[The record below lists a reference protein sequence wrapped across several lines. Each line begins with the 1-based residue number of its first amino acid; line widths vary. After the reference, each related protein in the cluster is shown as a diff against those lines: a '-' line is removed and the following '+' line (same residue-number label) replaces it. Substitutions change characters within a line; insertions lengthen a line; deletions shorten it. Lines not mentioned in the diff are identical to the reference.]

1 MHAFIRLPKYF
12 KSKLNLTGRR
22 LRRGD
27 QSGVADRTPRRI
39 KDISIVEW
47 RSEIRAVENIE
58 EFRSKLH
65 IEGVGNSFDVIVLEY
80 AKIEIQQSRT
90 NHSVAAKIASQVD
103 RIRYCKPWC

>member
-1 MHAFIRLPKYF
+1 MRSADADPGITEQLSGNGFSSFRRMHAFIRLPKYF

-47 RSEIRAVENIE
+47 WSEIRVVENIE

-65 IEGVGNSFDVIVLEY
+65 IEGVGNSFDMIVLEY
-80 AKIEIQQSRT
+80 
-90 NHSVAAKIASQVD
+90 
-103 RIRYCKPWC
+103 